1 MLPAAV
7 DRKPEPQPGN
17 AASVAT
23 SAVTAWQRVRT
34 QTGIILTVGTCVIAL
49 LWLIMIDVIVNER
62 HAAIEHARA
71 EVTNLS
77 AAFQSEVSQ
86 TMKSVARAMDAMA
99 GRMRTAQG
107 QFDIREWAGDIPL
120 FADLAFYAAVIGP
133 DGRLLSTTLD
143 AHPPPDSFGDREHF
157 SVHLDGTFKGIFV
170 SKPLRGRMSGQIVL
184 QVSRRVD
191 AADGRF
197 LGVIV
202 FSLAPGQLTT
212 LHNSIDLGPRGM
224 LAVIGTNDQIVR
236 ARFIAG
242 NEDGDLGA
250 GERVPPLPRDGDDG
264 APAQIVIRESAID
277 HVTRLFGNRDVAGFP
292 LRVVVGFDLSD
303 VLAPAA
309 RHAALIETTGVIAT
323 LMLVGLMALLTVEI
337 RRRNDREIKLREEQA
352 RLAEEIA
359 QSSAMQGQLR
369 ASEARLRDF
378 AEMASDWFWE
388 QDAELRFVP
397 VSFAGLPLAADVQSI
412 YGKRRWEVNDTSQAP
427 EQWASHQI
435 DLLARRPFRDFRFA
449 RPANGGKVQ
458 HVSINGDPMFDES
471 GGLVGYRGTGRDITA
486 LVEAEAELRRS
497 KEQAEASSTAKST
510 FLANMSH
517 ELRTPLNAI
526 IGFAEL
532 ILVRRTGKITDDH
545 VEWAGDILASGRHL
559 LDLINDVLELSRIE
573 AGRYD
578 LADDHVD
585 LGIVSRSCMAMI
597 RSLTDK
603 SQVRIECSIPS
614 GAAVLRADQR
624 SIKQVVLN
632 LLTNAVKFTPAEG
645 VVSVRIER
653 ATDGAVSLVVA
664 DTGIGIDP
672 EALPKL
678 GKPFVQADAST
689 SRRYG
694 GSGLGLA
701 ISNRLVA
708 LHGGSLT
715 INSVLGQ
722 GTSVWV
728 TFPESR
734 NMPALGQVDT
744 LAAN

>member
-1 MLPAAV
+1 MQPAVVNQITERQPGDAAAV
-7 DRKPEPQPGN
+7 
-17 AASVAT
+17 AT
-23 SAVTAWQRVRT
+23 RPVTGWQRVRT
-34 QTGIILTVGTCVIAL
+34 QISIILTVGTCVIAL

-62 HAAIEHARA
+62 LAAIAHARA
-71 EVTNLS
+71 EVNNLS
-77 AAFQSEVSQ
+77 AAFQSELSQ
-86 TMKSVARAMDAMA
+86 TMNSVARAMDTVAE
-99 GRMRTAQG
+99 RMRAAQG
-107 QFDIREWAGDIPL
+107 QFDIHEWAGEIPL
-120 FADLAFYAAVIGP
+120 LANAAIYAAVIGP

-143 AHPPPDSFGDREHF
+143 GHPPPDSFNDREHF
-157 SVHLDGTFKGIFV
+157 RVHLDGTFKGIFV

-184 QVSRRVD
+184 QVTRRVD

-212 LHNSIDLGPRGM
+212 LHRSIDLGPRGM
-224 LAVIGTNDQIVR
+224 LSVIGTNDQIIR
-236 ARFIAG
+236 ARFTAG
-242 NEDGDLGA
+242 SEDGDLGA
-250 GERVPPLPRDGDDG
+250 GEWVPPLPQAGDDG
-264 APAQIVIRESAID
+264 LPVQNLIRESAID
-277 HVTRLFGNRDVAGFP
+277 HVTRLFGHRDIPGFP
-292 LRVVVGFDLSD
+292 LRVVVGFDLSE

-323 LMLVGLMALLTVEI
+323 LMLVGLMGMLSLEI
-337 RRRNDREIKLREEQA
+337 RRRNDREMELREEQV
-352 RLAEEIA
+352 RLAAEVALGAEVQA
-359 QSSAMQGQLR
+359 RLR

-397 VSFAGLPLAADVQSI
+397 VRFAGAPLAADVQSL

-427 EQWASHQI
+427 EQWANHQI

-449 RPANGGKVQ
+449 RPAKDGEVQ
-458 HVSINGDPMFDES
+458 HVSINGDPMFDEA
-471 GGLVGYRGTGRDITA
+471 GGFVGYRGTGRDITA
-486 LVEAEAELRRS
+486 LVEAEAELRWS

-532 ILVRRTGKITDDH
+532 IAARRTGKITEDY

-578 LADDHVD
+578 LAEDNVD
-585 LGIVSRSCMAMI
+585 LGMVSRSCIAMI
-597 RSLTDK
+597 RSLADK
-603 SQVRIECSIPS
+603 SQVRTECTIPS
-614 GAAVLRADQR
+614 GTAVLRADQR

-632 LLTNAVKFTPAEG
+632 LLTNAVKFTPAGG

-653 ATDGAVSLVVA
+653 GTDGAISLVVA

-701 ISNRLVA
+701 ISSRLVA

-715 INSVLGQ
+715 ISSVLGQ
-722 GTSVWV
+722 GTEVRV

-734 NMPALGQVDT
+734 NTPALGQVDT
-744 LAAN
+744 VAAN